1 MISNK
6 DTGKNNL
13 PPIVKEDEIDL
24 VALSIHIWEGRM
36 YIAKVCAVFIVL
48 GLFLAVASPVKYQA
62 GVKLIPESS
71 KGFNLGALD
80 LGALGG
86 LAAQF
91 GFGGA
96 SALNTESG
104 TIPTDYYPEII
115 KSVPYLTRLMREPF
129 EVNGIGQVTLYEY
142 YHDYMGKSLIGAVAK
157 YTVGLP
163 GVIKKAFAGDEE
175 VLVLQGDSGVTV
187 LSMTKK
193 EREVLEWLQENLTL
207 SISKEIGMISITTEM
222 PTAEL
227 AAQVASHAAKLL
239 SDYAVSYKTE
249 KVKEDLRFIEE
260 RYKEAEERFGQSQRA
275 LARFRDSNH
284 GNLTSLART
293 EEQRLQSDYDLAFG
307 LYNSLASQ
315 YEQARIKLQEETPVV
330 KIIEPAIVP
339 DEKSSPKR
347 MMIMVVSVFLGCFVG
362 IGLLF
367 GKKIWGNFRE
377 QFRSYETIVS
387 EED

>member
-1 MISNK
+1 
-6 DTGKNNL
+6 
-13 PPIVKEDEIDL
+13 
-24 VALSIHIWEGRM
+24 
-36 YIAKVCAVFIVL
+36 
-48 GLFLAVASPVKYQA
+48 
-62 GVKLIPESS
+62 
-71 KGFNLGALD
+71 
-80 LGALGG
+80 
-86 LAAQF
+86 
-91 GFGGA
+91 
-96 SALNTESG
+96 
-104 TIPTDYYPEII
+104 
-115 KSVPYLTRLMREPF
+115 
-129 EVNGIGQVTLYEY
+129 
-142 YHDYMGKSLIGAVAK
+142 
-157 YTVGLP
+157 
-163 GVIKKAFAGDEE
+163 
-175 VLVLQGDSGVTV
+175 
-187 LSMTKK
+187 
-193 EREVLEWLQENLTL
+193 
-207 SISKEIGMISITTEM
+207 MISITTEM

-347 MMIMVVSVFLGCFVG
+347 KMIMVVSVFLGCFVG